1 MIRFCFL
8 FLSVTLITTSQAQS
22 DSSLF
27 KSEADSLAF
36 IESINQ
42 ELAIL
47 LSNKQDAKSYFDI
60 NAGIGNGY
68 FAQKSKGLIT
78 ETKGKVYYE
87 LGAGYYHKSGLS
99 ISGRTLLVN
108 DQSKLTPFQASLN
121 PAYDYTKGKKWGFGI
136 SYTRYFN
143 KDSLDFYVS
152 PLVNEF
158 YGYGLYKGGWLQTS
172 LGIAYASGSSEDAQ
186 KIPTKRIITRPN
198 GTRDTITIIN
208 TINTKQSVQDV
219 SMILTLQH
227 SFSWGNAKNS
237 YLFTPSVMITG
248 GTQQFG
254 LNMQTTGVSVGPGGN
269 SFQLFNRTNSS
280 TSSSAFTM
288 QNLSFNLYGEYAV
301 GKFYVSP
308 QLLLTYLF
316 PSSEQQFIFIANLTC
331 GFTF

>member
-1 MIRFCFL
+1 MLRLCFL
-8 FLSVTLITTSQAQS
+8 LLSVTFINNLQAQS
-22 DSSLF
+22 DTSLF

-42 ELAIL
+42 ELAL
-47 LSNKQDAKSYFDI
+47 LLNNKQDSKSFFDI

-68 FAQKSKGLIT
+68 FAQKSRGLIT
-78 ETKGKVYYE
+78 ETKGKLYYE
-87 LGAGYYHKSGLS
+87 LGTGYYHKSGFS
-99 ISGRTLLVN
+99 ISGRSLFVN
-108 DQSKLTPFQASLN
+108 DQSKLTAFQASIN

-143 KDSLDFYVS
+143 KDSVNFYVS

-172 LGIAYASGSSEDAQ
+172 LGIAYATGSSEDAR

-208 TINTKQSVQDV
+208 TINTKQSVQDI
-219 SMILTLQH
+219 SIMLTFQH
-227 SFSWGNAKNS
+227 SFSWGNEKNS
-237 YLFTPSVMITG
+237 YLFTPSIMLTG
-248 GTQQFG
+248 GTQQYG

-269 SFQLFNRTNSS
+269 SFQLYNRNNLS
-280 TSSSAFTM
+280 TSSSAFAM
-288 QNLSFNLYGEYAV
+288 QNLSVNLYGEYAV

-331 GFTF
+331 GITF